1 MFGAFE
7 RMVAMRYL
15 RAKQEEGSVSLI
27 GIFAFVGI
35 ALGVMTLIVV
45 MAVRT
50 GFRDDFIDRILGF
63 DGHIYVFATDKYLE
77 DYEDIVQKLE
87 KIQKVKTATPLVE
100 GTALIQIDDY
110 VTGAVVRG
118 ISEKDAKKRELIADN
133 IVDGTLD
140 SLADEGSILVGKR
153 LVEKRGLSIGDEV
166 NITSPKSKET
176 AFGSIPN
183 IKTFKIGAI
192 FETGISKFDENVYFV
207 PLASAQKLFDQQG
220 VASNIEIFLH
230 DPNDIHVIRPDVYK
244 AIGDNNYIRDWLQR
258 NKPMMVAL
266 DVESNVMFI
275 IITLV
280 ICIAAFNIVSSL
292 IMLVKDKARNIAV
305 MRSMGAT
312 KGMMTRIFFLTGASI
327 GFTGTALGVTL
338 GVLISTNVE
347 KVRVF
352 LEAITGK
359 TIFDAEIYYLTRL
372 PSKLEMHVVVL
383 TSVTALLLT
392 FIATI
397 YPAWRAARL
406 DPAEALR
413 NE

>member
-7 RMVAMRYL
+7 RMVAGRYL

-63 DGHIYVFATDKYLE
+63 DGHIYVFAKDDSIEGYDK
-77 DYEDIVQKLE
+77 IVQNLLE
-87 KIQKVKTATPLVE
+87 IPKVKSATPLIE
-100 GTALIQIDDY
+100 GTALLQIGDY
-110 VTGAVVRG
+110 VTGAMVRG
-118 ISEKDAKKRELIADN
+118 ISEKDIKNRDLIAKN
-133 IVDGTLD
+133 ITDGTLD
-140 SLADEGSILVGKR
+140 GFSQGNSILVGKR
-153 LVEKRGLSIGDEV
+153 LGEKLNLSLQDEV
-166 NITSPKSKET
+166 SVTSPKAKET

-183 IKTFKIGAI
+183 VKTFKIAA
-192 FETGISKFDENVYFV
+192 FFDTGISKFDENVFFI
-207 PLASAQKLFDQQG
+207 PFKSAQKLFDQG
-220 VASNIEIFLH
+220 DVASNIEVFLH
-230 DPNDIHVIRPDVYK
+230 DPNDVNVIRPPVYK
-244 AIGDNNYIRDWLQR
+244 AIGDENYIRDWLQR

-275 IITLV
+275 IITLI

-292 IMLVKDKARNIAV
+292 IMLVKDKNRDIAV

-312 KGMMTRIFFLTGASI
+312 RGMMMRIFFLTGASI
-327 GFTGTALGVTL
+327 GVTGTFLGVTL
-338 GVLISTNVE
+338 GVLISTNIE
-347 KVRVF
+347 RVRTF
-352 LEAITGK
+352 LESLTGQ

-372 PSKLEMHVVVL
+372 PSKLEPEVVVL

-392 FIATI
+392 FTATI
-397 YPAWRAARL
+397 YPAWRAAKL
-406 DPAEALR
+406 DPVEALR